1 MADRIARDL
10 QRLVRQ
16 PSVSARGEGIEECAA
31 LVSEMLEDAG
41 ARARLVRLR
50 GAAPL
55 VLGRVESRSNPGR
68 TLLLYNHYDVQ
79 PPEPLDQWR
88 DPPFAGVMRGGRV
101 FGRGASDD
109 KGELVARIEAVRR
122 HLEEDGDVP
131 CNVVF
136 AVEGEEEIGSPHIE
150 KYLSKHRREL
160 ACDGVV
166 WEFGY
171 VDTRGRPIIGLGMKG
186 LLFVE
191 LRVREAARDAHSG
204 MAVIIRNPA
213 WRLNEALSTLRS
225 PDGRVLVRDWYREVR
240 PLTREQKR
248 TAAREPLDLAA
259 FRKEYGIR
267 RLVGGMGARRAR
279 EAMVAGATCNIAGI
293 WSGYTGEGAKTVL
306 PARAAAK
313 LDFRLVP
320 GMEPARQLA
329 RLRAHLRARG
339 FGDVEVAPF
348 HSVAPSRTDPSDP
361 LVSCIKRAADRAFGG
376 SVVSLSSTGTGPMDS
391 FSRVLGA
398 PCVSFGCT
406 HVFARIH
413 SPNEFARLD
422 LVRKAAGALHDA
434 MDGFAR
440 VR

>member
-1 MADRIARDL
+1 MASRIAESL

-16 PSVSARGEGIEECAA
+16 PSVSARGEGIEECAL
-31 LVSEMLEDAG
+31 LVSGMLEEAG
-41 ARARLVRLR
+41 ISSKILR
-50 GAAPL
+50 IGGAAPM
-55 VLGRVESRSNPGR
+55 VFGRVESRSNPR
-68 TLLLYNHYDVQ
+68 KTLLLYNHYDVQ
-79 PPEPLDQWR
+79 PAEPLELWR
-88 DPPFAGVMRGGRV
+88 DPPFAGVKRGRKV
-101 FGRGASDD
+101 FGRGSSDD

-122 HLEEDGDVP
+122 HLEEEGDIP

-136 AVEGEEEIGSPHIE
+136 AVEGEEEIGSPNVE
-150 KYLSKHRREL
+150 RYLRKYRRRL
-160 ACDGVV
+160 ACDGVI

-171 VDTRGRPIIGLGMKG
+171 VDTRDRPIIGLGMKG

-191 LRVREAARDAHSG
+191 LRVREAVRDAHSG
-204 MAVIIRNPA
+204 MAVLIRNPA

-225 PDGRVLVRDWYREVR
+225 PDGRVKVRGWYREVP
-240 PLTREQKR
+240 PLTREQR
-248 TAAREPLDLAA
+248 MLAAREPLDLAA

-267 RLVGGMGARRAR
+267 KLVGGMGARRAR
-279 EAMVAGATCNIAGI
+279 EAMVAGATCNIAGM

-306 PARAAAK
+306 PGSAAAK

-320 GMEPARQLA
+320 GMDPARQLG
-329 RLRAHLRARG
+329 RLRAHLRAGG

-361 LVSCIKRAADRAFGG
+361 LVSCVKRAADRHFGG

-391 FSRVLGA
+391 FSRVLKA

-422 LVRKAAGALHDA
+422 LVEKAARALRGA
-434 MDGFAR
+434 MSEFAR
-440 VR
+440 A

>member
-1 MADRIARDL
+1 M
-10 QRLVRQ
+10 RQ
-16 PSVSARGEGIEECAA
+16 PSVSARGEGIEECAL
-31 LVSEMLEDAG
+31 LVSEMLEEAG
-41 ARARLVRLR
+41 ISSKMLRIR
-50 GAAPL
+50 GAAPM
-55 VLGRVESRSNPGR
+55 VFGRAESRSNPSK

-79 PPEPLDQWR
+79 PAEPLELWR
-88 DPPFAGVMRGGRV
+88 DPPFAGVRRGRKV
-101 FGRGASDD
+101 FGRGSSDD

-122 HLEEDGDVP
+122 HLEETGDVP

-136 AVEGEEEIGSPHIE
+136 AVEGEEEVGSPHVE
-150 KYLSKHRREL
+150 QYLKKHRRRL
-160 ACDGVV
+160 ACDGVI

-171 VDTRGRPIIGLGMKG
+171 VDTRDRPIIGLGMKG

-191 LRVREAARDAHSG
+191 LRVREAVRDAHSG
-204 MAVIIRNPA
+204 MAVLIRNPA

-225 PDGRVLVRDWYREVR
+225 PDGRIKIRDWYRGVAQ
-240 PLTREQKR
+240 LTPGQKR
-248 TAAREPLDLAA
+248 LAAREPLDLAA
-259 FRKEYGIR
+259 FRKEYGIK
-267 RLVGGMGARRAR
+267 RLVGGMGPRRAR
-279 EAMVAGATCNIAGI
+279 EAMVAGATCNIAGM

-306 PARAAAK
+306 PGSAAAK

-320 GMEPARQLA
+320 GMDPRVQLR
-329 RLRAHLRARG
+329 RLRAHLRAEG

-361 LVSCIKRAADRAFGG
+361 LVSCVKRAADRAFGG

-391 FSRVLGA
+391 FSRVLQA

-422 LVRKAAGALHDA
+422 LVEKAAGALHGT
-434 MDGFAR
+434 MSEFAR
-440 VR
+440 A

>member
-1 MADRIARDL
+1 MASRIAESL

-16 PSVSARGEGIEECAA
+16 PSVSARGEGIEECAL
-31 LVSEMLEDAG
+31 LVSGMLEEAG
-41 ARARLVRLR
+41 ISSKILR
-50 GAAPL
+50 IGGAAPM
-55 VLGRVESRSNPGR
+55 VFGRVESRSNPR
-68 TLLLYNHYDVQ
+68 KTLLLYNHYDVQ
-79 PPEPLDQWR
+79 PAEPLELWR
-88 DPPFAGVMRGGRV
+88 DPPFAGVKRGRKV
-101 FGRGASDD
+101 FGRGSSDD

-122 HLEEDGDVP
+122 HLEEEGDIP

-136 AVEGEEEIGSPHIE
+136 AVEGEEEIGSPNVE
-150 KYLSKHRREL
+150 RYLRKYRRRL
-160 ACDGVV
+160 ACDGVI

-171 VDTRGRPIIGLGMKG
+171 VDTRDRPIIGLGMKG

-191 LRVREAARDAHSG
+191 LRVREAVRDAHSG
-204 MAVIIRNPA
+204 MAVLIRNPA

-225 PDGRVLVRDWYREVR
+225 PDGRVKVRGWYREVP
-240 PLTREQKR
+240 PLTREQR
-248 TAAREPLDLAA
+248 MLAAREPLDLAA

-267 RLVGGMGARRAR
+267 KLVGGMGARRAR
-279 EAMVAGATCNIAGI
+279 EAMVAGATCNIAGM

-306 PARAAAK
+306 PGFAAAK

-320 GMEPARQLA
+320 GMDPARQLG
-329 RLRAHLRARG
+329 RLRAHLRAGG
-339 FGDVEVAPF
+339 FGDVEVVPF

-361 LVSCIKRAADRAFGG
+361 LVSCVKRAADRHFGG

-391 FSRVLGA
+391 FSRVLKA

-422 LVRKAAGALHDA
+422 LVEKAARALRGA
-434 MDGFAR
+434 MSEFAR
-440 VR
+440 A